1 MCGDGTWCRLS
12 ESLSDRK
19 HLHWKVC
26 ASQVEETGRAKGQG
40 QEFLKQTG
48 KEVGGQTALCGC
60 PLPPPPLI
68 NIVIYPSFFRHF
80 GSLTVFPL
88 LNKSPAFLGD

>member
-1 MCGDGTWCRLS
+1 MQEADHEQFEKIMCSQVPSSAGNKGQGDNETVCGEGAWCRLS

-19 HLHWKVC
+19 YLHWGRC

-48 KEVGGQTALCGC
+48 GKEVGGQTAL
-60 PLPPPPLI
+60 
-68 NIVIYPSFFRHF
+68 
-80 GSLTVFPL
+80 
-88 LNKSPAFLGD
+88 